1 MSSHSPRSGDRVRA
15 VVDDRD
21 AETVE
26 GILHIRH
33 VPSLRY
39 ALVNVI
45 VNGEVRD
52 VRPDSIEVLRAG
64 EIAIEELEAS
74 DPIVG
79 DEDWRRVV
87 DIDQA
92 RDEGLLSP
100 QTERAGGTRDDLF
113 AALRE
118 RVLPLLHAGWT
129 VTGTDRE
136 ASSEFGDSVLYDLRK
151 GATVLNI
158 EYYEHGQLV
167 AYPGG
172 EMPDEQEGEPTNP
185 FFSIIDSTPASS
197 RAAFEE
203 QGWLGSR

>member
-1 MSSHSPRSGDRVRA
+1 MTGPSPRSGDRVRA
-15 VVDDRD
+15 VVDDRE

-26 GILHIRH
+26 GILYIRY
-33 VPSLRY
+33 VPLLRY
-39 ALVNVI
+39 TQVNVI
-45 VNGEVRD
+45 VDGKTRG

-64 EIAIEELEAS
+64 EVAVEELEAS

-79 DEDWRRVV
+79 DGGWRRVV
-87 DIDQA
+87 DLDQA
-92 RDEGLLSP
+92 KDEGLLSP
-100 QTERAGGTRDDLF
+100 QTERAGGTWDDLF

-118 RVLPLLHAGWT
+118 RALPLLQAGWT

-136 ASSEFGDSVLYDLRK
+136 ASVEFGDSVFYDLRR
-151 GATVLNI
+151 GSTVLNI

-172 EMPDEQEGEPTNP
+172 EMPHAQDGEPTDP
-185 FFSIIDSTPASS
+185 FFSIYDSTPASS
-197 RAAFEE
+197 RAAFDE

>member
-1 MSSHSPRSGDRVRA
+1 MSSPSPRSGDRVRA

-39 ALVNVI
+39 AQVNVI

-100 QTERAGGTRDDLF
+100 QTERAGGAWDDLF

-129 VTGTDRE
+129 VTRTDRE
-136 ASSEFGDSVLYDLRK
+136 ASSEFGDSVFFDLRR
-151 GATVLNI
+151 GATVLN
-158 EYYEHGQLV
+158 H
-167 AYPGG
+167 
-172 EMPDEQEGEPTNP
+172 
-185 FFSIIDSTPASS
+185 
-197 RAAFEE
+197 
-203 QGWLGSR
+203 